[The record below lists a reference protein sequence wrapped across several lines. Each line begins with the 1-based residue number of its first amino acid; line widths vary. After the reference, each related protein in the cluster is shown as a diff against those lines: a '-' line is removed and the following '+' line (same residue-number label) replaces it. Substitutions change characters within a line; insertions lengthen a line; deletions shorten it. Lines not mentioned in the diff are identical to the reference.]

1 MRIGI
6 TEVLL
11 IIVIA
16 IAVLKPEKLPEYA
29 KRLGALTREISKS
42 KAAIDDA
49 TEEVTKDTT
58 ETSKEGQ

>member
-11 IIVIA
+11 IVVVA

-29 KRLGALTREISKS
+29 KKFGQLTREISKS

-49 TEEVTKDTT
+49 TEAVQDSAN
-58 ETSKEGQ
+58 TSQED